1 MIELKFKPITGELNF
16 DGLPLE
22 IDTKEGFC
30 KCDLYYELVKY
41 KAIKKTMAN
50 HYLVDSVAFFD
61 KEFQVTI
68 RTVCYGFPFMLHL
81 VDKNSQYYNALN
93 DWNART
99 NIRMLNESVKSLSD

>member
-41 KAIKKTMAN
+41 KAIKKTGDAAN
-50 HYLVDSVAFFD
+50 LL
-61 KEFQVTI
+61 I
-68 RTVCYGFPFMLHL
+68 
-81 VDKNSQYYNALN
+81 
-93 DWNART
+93 
-99 NIRMLNESVKSLSD
+99 